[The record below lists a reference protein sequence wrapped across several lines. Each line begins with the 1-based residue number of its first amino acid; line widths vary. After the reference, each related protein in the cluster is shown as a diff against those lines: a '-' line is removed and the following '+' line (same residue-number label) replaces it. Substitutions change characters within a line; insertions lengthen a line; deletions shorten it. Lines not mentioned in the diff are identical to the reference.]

1 MMKRIDL
8 IHFQIQKKINVF
20 VLATVILLVSCGQG
34 EENKTNQKDSSQTT
48 TSVENLEISVPGIE
62 KLEFTDTVQLKANEN
77 MRFDKELF
85 RVRAGKNI
93 SLFFKNTG
101 AKSPTSMAH
110 NVVILKNGVDI
121 ADFADVAHNA
131 KNEQYV
137 PSSLDSLIIA
147 HTRLVSG
154 GDSDQVKFIIPKP
167 GVYDFICSFPGHWG
181 TMQGKIVAE

>member
-1 MMKRIDL
+1 MLKYN
-8 IHFQIQKKINVF
+8 KTINAL
-20 VLATVILLVSCGQG
+20 VLAGIVLLISCGQTA
-34 EENKTNQKDSSQTT
+34 ENKKNSNERDTT
-48 TSVENLEISVPGIE
+48 EEKEVAVPGIE
-62 KLEFTDTVQLKANEN
+62 KLAFTDSVQLKANEN

-85 RVRAGKNI
+85 RVRAGKKI
-93 SLFFKNTG
+93 SLLFKNTG
-101 AKSPTSMAH
+101 AKSATSMTH

-121 ADFADVAHNA
+121 ADFADIAHNA
-131 KNEQYV
+131 KTEQYV

-154 GDSDQVKFIIPKP
+154 GDSDQVEFIIPKP